1 MKKAL
6 FALVA
11 LPFLAGI
18 AMAKSPQPMHLT
30 NTQMDHVTGGWSLTE
45 LDPSNTSWTEVS
57 VYSALPYSCS
67 SCFLTISSSALSVA
81 SKFGPSAP

>member
-6 FALVA
+6 FAVVA

-18 AMAKSPQPMHLT
+18 AMAKSPQPINLT
-30 NTQMDHVTGGWSLTE
+30 SAQMDHVTAGWSLTE
-45 LDPSNTSWTEVS
+45 MDPSNTSWTKVS
-57 VYSALPYSCS
+57 VYSSFPSSCS
-67 SCFLTISSSALSVA
+67 SCYLFMSNPALSVE